1 MKGLCIK
8 HFRFLIFSAC
18 TLLLSSQA
26 QAMESF
32 RVHKTVLV
40 TLPSSAESQ
49 SVEATCND
57 AVAIILPEDKTYIQ
71 GVEISV
77 KVPQLVAEWH
87 DSVAWF
93 IYTGIQPR
101 PTEKRIDYSGE
112 RAHVGT
118 FGVSLRK
125 TIQIPLVQN
134 NTIRRDAYSEYLSLV
149 PPEEDG
155 MIFFRRQLAMK
166 GTPNDLTN
174 AKFEIT
180 VRPLLIDKGKLHLS
194 TKAPDSAEVQPYTV
208 FIDGKAVSDIE
219 NQLLDT
225 GVHTLSL
232 VSDSY
237 RNEVRTFTISQ
248 AKTTDLTVQF
258 RDITPLLLIAAP
270 EGTLVFLDGEAVS
283 NIKEPVAVSQGEH
296 SVRFTVGDYEV
307 VKQLSAVNGRTYTIA
322 VNLDA
327 SISES
332 E

>member
-1 MKGLCIK
+1 MKELRAK
-8 HFRFLIFSAC
+8 RLRFLLFSAGI
-18 TLLLSSQA
+18 LLLAFQA
-26 QAMESF
+26 HAVESF

-40 TLPSSAESQ
+40 PLSATGESQ
-49 SVEATCND
+49 TVEACCND
-57 AVAIILPEDKTYIQ
+57 AVAVILPEDKTYIQ

-77 KVPQLVAEWH
+77 KVPQIVAEWH

-93 IYTGIQPR
+93 IYTGIQPH

-112 RAHVGT
+112 RVHTGT

-125 TIQIPLVQN
+125 TIQIPLLKN
-134 NTIRRDAYSEYLSLV
+134 NTIKRDAYSEYLQLI

-155 MIFFRRQLAMK
+155 MIFFRMQLAMK
-166 GTPNDLTN
+166 GTPNDLTA

-180 VRPLLIDKGKLHLS
+180 VRPLFIDKGQLHLT

-208 FIDGKAVSDIE
+208 FIDGKSVSDIE
-219 NQLLDT
+219 GMLLDT

-237 RNEVRTFTISQ
+237 RNEVRTFTVSQ

-270 EGTLVFLDGEAVS
+270 EGTIVFIDGENVE
-283 NIKEPVAVSQGEH
+283 NLKEPVAVPQGEH
-296 SVRFTVGDYEV
+296 SVRFVIGDYEV
-307 VKQLSAVNGRTYTIA
+307 VKQVSAVNGRTYTVS

-327 SISES
+327 TISES